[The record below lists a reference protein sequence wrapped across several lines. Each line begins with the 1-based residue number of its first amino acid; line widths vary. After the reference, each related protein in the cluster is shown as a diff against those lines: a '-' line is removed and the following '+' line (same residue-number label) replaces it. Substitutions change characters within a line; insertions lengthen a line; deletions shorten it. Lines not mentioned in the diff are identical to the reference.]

1 MAASNVS
8 PSERAKLLVSWK
20 EIAAFLDR
28 AERTVKRWERERG
41 LPVHRV
47 PGGERSG
54 VFAYQHELTA
64 WLHSGNGRVDETAP
78 TVEQHER
85 KEILPVSTAANL
97 EPAPE
102 VAREIKSN
110 KLASEYTDRRSNSH
124 PWQAAVWI
132 CILSLVPASAVFVAL
147 MRYHSASPPKISR
160 VQTASTGS
168 RHIGSPRAEQL
179 YLQGRYQWS
188 LRTAESLAK
197 SVDAYTQAIVED
209 PAYAQAYAG
218 LAESYDLLPQ
228 YSRVN
233 SADSFQ
239 RAKAAASRAIELDPN
254 LAAGHRAK
262 AFALFYGYWDVA
274 GSDAEFKR
282 ALALAP
288 NEPESHH
295 WYGTSLFSRQED
307 AQSLSQIDE
316 AVRLSPTT
324 PAIVADAAFIHASL
338 RSNREANIKILREL
352 ARTQPTLVKSSRY
365 LANIDLDDGNYDA
378 YLADIRKISEITHDP
393 VANTLATAASR
404 AWARGGRSGLLQ
416 AILKSAHT
424 AFDQGADTG
433 VAVGEAY
440 MRLGQQNRALP
451 YFKAAFERNDPVL
464 MRLSVCECPAAVKND
479 PEYISLFQQV
489 RKRMGLPGTVE
500 ARTATPVKP
509 GSTDSSTQVPH

>member
-1 MAASNVS
+1 V
-8 PSERAKLLVSWK
+8 LVSWK
-20 EIAAFLDR
+20 EIAVFLDR

-54 VFAYQHELTA
+54 VFAYSDELTA
-64 WLHSGNGRVDETAP
+64 WLHGEESRADETIPA
-78 TVEQHER
+78 VEDQQH
-85 KEILPVSTAANL
+85 KENPSIALLANL

-102 VAREIKSN
+102 VPREINSS
-110 KLASEYTDRRSNSH
+110 KLDSESADHRSNSAL
-124 PWQAAVWI
+124 WRAVVWT
-132 CILSLVPASAVFVAL
+132 CILSLVPASATFITL
-147 MRYHSASPPKISR
+147 KRYRSASPPSASS
-160 VQTASTGS
+160 VQPAPPGS
-168 RHIGSPRAEQL
+168 RHIPSPRAEQL

-188 LRTAESLAK
+188 LRTAESLGQ

-282 ALALAP
+282 ALALAE
-288 NEPESHH
+288 NEAETHH
-295 WYGTSLFSRQED
+295 WYGTTLFSRQED
-307 AQSLSQIDE
+307 TRSLAQLDE

-324 PAIVADAAFIHASL
+324 PAIVADAAFVHASL
-338 RSNREANIKILREL
+338 RNNREANIKILREL
-352 ARTQPTLVKSSRY
+352 SRTQPTLVKSSRY
-365 LANIDLDDGNYDA
+365 LAGIDLADGNYHA
-378 YLADIRKISEITHDP
+378 YLADIRKVAEITHDP
-393 VANTLATAASR
+393 VANALATAASR
-404 AWARGGRSGLLQ
+404 GWARGGRSGLLQ
-416 AILKSAHT
+416 AILKAAQT
-424 AFDQGADTG
+424 AFSQGADTG

-440 MRLGQQNRALP
+440 MRLEQPEQALP
-451 YFKAAFERNDPVL
+451 YFRAAFERNDPVL
-464 MRLSVCECPAAVKND
+464 MRLSACECPAAVKND
-479 PEYISLFQQV
+479 PEYISLFQEV
-489 RKRMGLPGTVE
+489 RKRMGLPNTQE
-500 ARTATPVKP
+500 ARAATSVKP
-509 GSTDSSTQVPH
+509 GSADPSTQ